1 MIDSVDAESQ
11 ITRGLDNKAYASYK
25 RAQHYC
31 EDALDTALIW
41 LDRVPGELNAA
52 DLLTKRVKCEKDFR
66 FANGVLSGA
75 QPELYE
81 SAAVLKILSTP

>member
-1 MIDSVDAESQ
+1 M
-11 ITRGLDNKAYASYK
+11 G
-25 RAQHYC
+25 
-31 EDALDTALIW
+31 DTAVMW
-41 LDRVPGELNAA
+41 LDWVPGELNAA
-52 DLLTKRVKCEKDFR
+52 DLLTKRVKFEKDFR